1 MTMKRILFFAVLT
14 TLVAACYPGGAGYTD
29 ELDLVATTYN
39 KDYTFSASNT
49 YAIPDK
55 IPKIQGDLKPGET
68 PKFLDAATTK
78 VILDGIKLNLKNLGY
93 TEVTTNADVVVTVA
107 SLEITTTTVYCN
119 DWWYGGW
126 WGYYPGYP
134 GYGGCYYPT
143 AYAYSTGTLFI
154 SMIDDKDEDGAAET
168 PVKGVWASALNGVL
182 SGNSSST
189 NTRITNT
196 INQAFEQSPYLKT
209 N

>member
-1 MTMKRILFFAVLT
+1 MIKRILFFGVI
-14 TLVAACYPGGAGYTD
+14 AALIAGCYPGGAEYTD
-29 ELDLVATTYN
+29 ELDLVVTTYN
-39 KDYTFSASNT
+39 KDYAFAASNT

-68 PKFLDAATTK
+68 PKFVDAATAK

-93 TEVTTNADVVVTVA
+93 AEVISNADVVVTVA
-107 SLEITTTTVYCN
+107 ALEVTTTSVYCN

-134 GYGGCYYPT
+134 GYGGCYYPS
-143 AYAYSTGTLFI
+143 AYSYSTGTILI
-154 SMIDDKDEDGAAET
+154 SMIDDKEEDGEPET
-168 PVKGVWASALNGVL
+168 PVKGVWGAAINGLLSDNASSLNA
-182 SGNSSST
+182 
-189 NTRITNT
+189 RITNSL
-196 INQAFEQSPYLKT
+196 NHAFEQSPYLKT